1 MDNGPLYGRSEDLGG
16 TYGVVARR
24 SPWIIPGFTD
34 TLFGCTL
41 DYGVIELP
49 AGGGHASGSGRS
61 HLG

>member
-1 MDNGPLYGRSEDLGG
+1 MDNGPRFGRSEDLGG
-16 TYGVVARR
+16 TYGVVA
-24 SPWIIPGFTD
+24 PLIIPGFTD
-34 TLFGCTL
+34 TPFGCTL